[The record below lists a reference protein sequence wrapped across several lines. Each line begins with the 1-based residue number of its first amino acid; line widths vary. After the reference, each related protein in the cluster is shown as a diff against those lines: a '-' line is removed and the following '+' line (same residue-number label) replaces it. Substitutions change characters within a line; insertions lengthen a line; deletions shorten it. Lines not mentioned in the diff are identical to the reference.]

1 MSVLDS
7 LRGSDGRPALYRRA
21 WEESSDPLVREARE
35 QTLALQR
42 LQLWLRLG
50 YSALALG
57 VLLAYWGFTQ
67 GGGIALGVIGVV
79 LSVVA
84 LICVIVL
91 RTGIS
96 RGRANV
102 NAMLDELE
110 RRVSNDP
117 S

>member
-1 MSVLDS
+1 MRILDS
-7 LRGSDGRPALYRRA
+7 LRGSDGQPAIYRRA
-21 WEESSDPLVREARE
+21 WEASDDPLVNEARE

-50 YSALALG
+50 YSALAIG
-57 VLLAYWGFTQ
+57 VLLAYWGFTE
-67 GGGIALGVIGVV
+67 GSNVVLGVIGVV
-79 LSVVA
+79 LGVLAFV
-84 LICVIVL
+84 VL

-96 RGRANV
+96 HGRANV

-110 RRVSNDP
+110 RRAQNVP

>member
-1 MSVLDS
+1 MSILDS
-7 LRGSDGRPALYRRA
+7 LRGSDGQPAIYRRA
-21 WEESSDPLVREARE
+21 WEASDDPLVNEARE

-50 YSALALG
+50 YSALAIG
-57 VLLAYWGFTQ
+57 VLLAYWGFTE
-67 GGGIALGVIGVV
+67 GSNVVLGVIGVV
-79 LSVVA
+79 LGVLAFVCVV
-84 LICVIVL
+84 VL

-96 RGRANV
+96 HGRANV

-110 RRVSNDP
+110 QRAQNVP